1 MPEITIEQSTFE
13 RLQHH
18 AKPLVD
24 TPDTIIN
31 RAIDTLEQYEEHV
44 TPGERPGASEREIDP
59 RRLPS
64 LKHTKVIDA
73 SIGGKFINN
82 PKWNV
87 LVEQMLIQAMKHLS
101 DFHKLN
107 KLCSVNMVQG
117 YKDDEGY
124 RYISEIDISFQGL
137 SAEATGNA
145 LLMLAQSLGIALDIG
160 FMWRR
165 KEEAAY
171 PGEKA
176 RLKAPG
182 SKIEISDNTNRIPS
196 PFHGR

>member
-24 TPDTIIN
+24 TVDTIIN
-31 RAIDTLEQYEEHV
+31 RAIDALEQHEEHFV
-44 TPGERPGASEREIDP
+44 PKERLAASERELDP
-59 RRLPS
+59 YRLPS
-64 LKHTKVIDA
+64 LKHTKILDA
-73 SIGGKFINN
+73 SIGGKSIDK
-82 PKWNV
+82 PKWNS
-87 LVEQMLIQAMKHLS
+87 LVEQMLVQAMKHFG
-101 DFHKLN
+101 DFQKLTR
-107 KLCSVNMVQG
+107 LCSVNMVQG

-137 SAEATGNA
+137 SAEATGSA
-145 LLMLAQSLGIALDIG
+145 LLMLAQSLGVELDIG

-176 RLKAPG
+176 RLKIRG
-182 SKIEISDNTNRIPS
+182 SKTNTNRISS
-196 PFHGR
+196 PFHSS